1 MAEFLTH
8 PLVVLLVGAAI
19 TGLLIPWLT
28 RGWHNRQKE
37 LEIKTG
43 LVSDISESTMTILK
57 SIEAVRVLR
66 TWLPQDA
73 SNDKAAPKDE
83 RLQRIERQYHEAFDT
98 MNQAARAFA
107 IQSAVIGTKLKA
119 YLPETEIPSTWS
131 DFSDV
136 VLSFYALEGIY
147 GEQKQK
153 HYKDELFQKLSGLLS
168 PGTLVG
174 EDWVE
179 IRDQVLKTEAV
190 LIQKILKSR
199 ISIL

>member
-8 PLVVLLVGAAI
+8 PLVVLLVGAVI

-28 RGWHNRQKE
+28 HGWQNRQKE

-57 SIEAVRVLR
+57 RIEAVQVLR
-66 TWLPQDA
+66 TGLPQDA
-73 SNDKAAPKDE
+73 SNDNAAPEDE
-83 RLQRIERQYHEAFDT
+83 RKRGIKRQFQEAFDT
-98 MNQAARAFA
+98 MNQASQDFA
-107 IQSAVIGTKLKA
+107 IQSAVIRTKLQA
-119 YLPETEIPSTWS
+119 YLPEVSSNWS

-136 VLSFYALEGIY
+136 VLRLYALEGIR
-147 GEQKQK
+147 GEQGHK
-153 HYKDELFQKLSGLLS
+153 HYKEELRQKLSGLLS

-179 IRDQVLKTEAV
+179 IRDQVLKIEDV
-190 LIQKILKSR
+190 LIQQILKSR
-199 ISIL
+199 IPFL